1 MNKIYKVMYS
11 KVKQCAVV
19 VSEIAKSHGHNG
31 ESSSV
36 RKHAALTAAVL
47 IALGS
52 LSFTT
57 AFMPMTAEAAITK
70 TKTDGADFVGVERTD
85 GLFDDS
91 DYANHKGQ
99 GAHGDDSI
107 TVGLKASGG
116 DGTITIGDRRAEQSL
131 GSVYVGRGPGMPTGK
146 VLPDKTDDG
155 YWATSVG
162 YQSDAT
168 GYGSIAI
175 GSNATAN
182 NSFDK
187 DSTGHGI
194 TLRTTSGDGKTVVL
208 NGKPD
213 IQRASVAIGYGAS
226 ADNGNIAIGSY
237 SDASTD
243 LRTAKTAAYLTD
255 TQADSYVSV
264 GKTDA
269 LRRISNV
276 ADGAAD
282 SDVATV
288 SQLKKAVE
296 ATDASKKANID
307 ATNIGKNLK
316 YKADGKTAADSADI
330 KTNEDAWG
338 TAIGTGKVEQN
349 NGQLVTGNTV
359 FNALQE
365 QKNDLTGK
373 LSVTAGWGINI
384 DKANGN
390 TISLNRNLGTNY
402 GNPWKGEGKVTFEAG
417 GENSLILGGAASI
430 LFHNEADDV
439 KAGAYGKDSV
449 LVGGFNNLID
459 TVVNDATQTG
469 EYAVI
474 VGGDTNE
481 VTGQRSVSVGGY
493 KNTVTGSQSV
503 INGGASNIASGATSS
518 VFGGQQNTASG
529 LYASVFGGD
538 QNEASEEWSS
548 AIGGITNKAS
558 GIHAV
563 TLGGEN
569 NVAEGQKATTVGGTQ
584 NMAIGEW
591 SLAAGGAENTSYGD
605 AAYTAGGMHNM
616 AYGNGSVALGGVKSN
631 VNAKASTGIAGGST
645 GEKAITALAAGY
657 QSVVTDSG
665 VEWHTATQADLD
677 VINQGLPWSG
687 FTYTEDHDPYTTYV
701 LDKISTAVGY
711 QSTAD
716 APGVIAFG
724 HDKGDVASVAKK
736 WKQKATEKDGKY
748 YDANH
753 NEISQ
758 DDYYKLANADG
769 TWNDYTQAPIGTEE
783 KTYQSAYYNRLVKA
797 ADGIDAHDAVVMEQL
812 KNASDVG
819 SNIKVYKTDEN
830 GNVQFDK
837 DNNPIEDTS
846 DSDAVKTKREAAQK
860 ASEDA
865 WGSAIG
871 TGKVVDPNAKDK
883 DSNGSGQLVTG
894 GTVYNALQQQKT
906 DLTDALTVKPG
917 WGIEKTDDNTIS
929 VKHNLGTNYGNKYKG
944 KGKVTF
950 EADGENSLILGGGA
964 LNDSWEDRD
973 KEVTYGAHGKDSIL
987 VGGLNNDI
995 AKDSEKVATNIGTK
1009 ASIGT
1014 RAVIIGGT
1022 SNTVSYDPV
1031 TEKDPDTGKEKVKV
1045 DSNGNVI
1052 VQTQKTGTDAIIVG
1066 GLQNTAKGD
1075 GSVLIGGESNEATG
1089 FYSTV
1094 IGGTSNKTD
1103 GWLSSIFGGTKN
1115 TITGAPTAAGIFGG
1129 TGNTINSNGIA
1140 ANVFGGENNT
1150 ADNTLAVVVGG
1161 EANTSSGPASII
1173 LGGNHNTANQLLATV
1188 VGGQLNT
1195 ATGETSM
1202 ISGGIG
1208 NVTSGAYSYDAGGLY
1223 NRATGIASSAL
1234 GGRSSSVNGMFST
1247 GVAGGSTG
1255 QDAFFSLAAGYKSVV
1270 ADSGVEKTFITGDE
1284 SEKIQEDIAAG
1295 KELSGFYMGDP
1306 SDMPELGHTGTL
1318 IHYDKFST
1326 ALGYQATADEA
1337 GTIAFGHDAGD
1348 ESGYTYEWEQLPKD
1362 KDGNQ
1367 TYANDGTTNDY
1378 TKAPKSIKKNAPYTS
1393 AYYNR
1398 LVKVADGIDD
1408 HDVVVM
1414 EQLKQYAEKDA
1425 SNIGNNLIVAP
1436 VYQKDDQNNI
1446 KLGADSKP
1454 LVDEEATQ
1462 KKLAEAQKANKD
1474 AWGLALGAGTLS
1486 TADAAKNSDQLITGK
1501 TLYNYDKPTTN
1512 GTYVNQNQTTGQNLS
1527 ALDTQVKANTDALT
1541 KPNHNIKYYAVDET
1555 TLPKLTNFNGKD
1567 YSNEKNNGA
1576 KGMGSIAAGFNTHA
1590 DGIASTV
1597 AGSYSGV
1604 INQNSAGLYDLRGA
1618 TALSY
1623 GTFNINQNTDTGK
1636 TFSGV
1641 ANSIVGQANATT
1653 DSNAAIIYGAGN
1665 TVTNSYRKIDD
1676 TNASE
1681 IMKAALSKDVKKLD
1695 EALQKAVPT
1704 SGGQV
1709 MVMGGGNNVESAYMS
1724 QVVGVGNTVKGNQV
1738 ENTKGEWGTDT
1749 SDTAIKDYN
1758 SEKSSQYN
1766 YVDGFNNEVI
1776 NGKHDYIIGANNK
1789 LSGDSYDDDKAHPNK
1804 RSNKSNIVIG
1814 DNHTLTRKQNTVII
1828 GSSDTENTQT
1838 KANDAVIIGH
1848 NANATSNTGADN
1860 AVAIGRKA
1868 TATGGNAVTIGLNTS
1883 AGENSITIGSESSA
1897 ISGENIAI
1905 GRYAKVYGDKV
1916 TKAVALGQKAE
1927 AHVADGVAI
1936 GSGSIATVAGK
1947 STEGYDPAT
1956 GQNST
1961 ETTSTWKATNAAV
1974 SIGKADGT
1982 VTRQIN
1988 GVAAGTNETDAV
2000 NVAQLKNATAGMT
2013 TKGLNFQGNNTDV
2026 TVHRDL
2032 GSTLTIKGNG
2042 TKDDSSYSA
2051 DNIKVVGD
2059 ANGSLTI
2066 MMDKEIKGD
2075 RITVGEK
2082 GEPGKEGQAGKDGVD
2097 GQIGVNGKDG
2107 SAVVINGKDGSI
2119 GLNGKDGANGL
2130 TIKGAKGD
2138 AGVDGTDGH
2147 DGKDGMTRIVYE
2159 DHNKV
2164 THKVATLDDGMKY
2177 AGDFGDGAAVKLDK
2191 TVNIKGNVKEGAKSD
2206 DFVDGNI
2213 AVVANKK
2220 GDNGEL
2226 QIKLNKNLT
2235 GLNSATYTTTT
2246 GEGESA
2252 KTSTTTVDGNGLTI
2266 MNGPSITNNGVD
2278 AGKKAITNVGN
2289 GIEKDSAGKYT
2300 VTDQNKGNAA
2310 NIGDVQN
2317 MVNEAVDSAADTTN
2331 KALAGKANVDASNIG
2346 ANLKGEDGKTPATEA
2361 EKTNNEN
2368 AWGSAIGTG
2377 KIEANNGQLVTGKTV
2392 YEYNKPVAEDG
2403 KTLNYVSEGKT
2414 TGQNLGA
2421 LDAQVK
2427 NNADA
2432 IKKNSES
2439 IQNITNNVKNL
2450 SDNAVQYDKDSNKTK
2465 VTLSGDGGT
2474 TITNVKDGALNDSS
2488 TDAVNGKQLYAEQTA
2503 RKELETK
2510 VTSNTTEINNI
2521 KDGQGFT
2528 DKGKEVI
2535 RDLAKGSVKVIAGT
2549 NTTVTPGTD
2558 EDGATTYAVNVEG
2571 NGKVASGDT
2580 NLISGGTLYNEVHVT
2595 TDGSYIK
2602 GSQTVGQNL
2611 SSLDSGLKTT
2621 SDLIHTNTAGD
2632 TIQIGGNSTAT
2643 KIDVNGKDG
2652 KGRVITGVVVR
2663 DANDPTSAA
2672 NVGYVN
2678 GVTAANTQQIYRDMN
2693 NAYGRLNNN
2702 INKAAAGSNALAALH
2717 PLDYDPD
2724 DKADFAVG
2732 YGHYRN
2738 ANAAAVGAFYHPN
2751 ENTMVNVGVSLG
2763 NGDPG
2768 FNAGVSFKVGRGG
2781 AGHEAM
2787 SKTEMAKVINSQSK
2801 EIDALKKDNADKDKR
2816 IDALEQ
2822 KMAEI
2827 LAKLD
2832 KNGK

>member
-31 ESSSV
+31 ESSGV

-57 AFMPMTAEAAITK
+57 AFVPMTAEAAVK
-70 TKTDGADFVGVERTD
+70 TRTDGSNFVGVERTD
-85 GLFDDS
+85 GLFEDS
-91 DYANHKGQ
+91 DYANHNGQ

-107 TVGLKASGG
+107 TIGLKASGG
-116 DGTITIGDRRAEQSL
+116 DGTITIGDRRAEKSL

-146 VLPDKTDDG
+146 VLPSETDDG

-175 GSNATAN
+175 GSNATAK
-182 NSFDK
+182 NSYDK

-194 TLRTTSGDGKTVVL
+194 QLRVPSGDGSITL
-208 NGKPD
+208 NGEPD

-243 LRTAKTAAYLTD
+243 LRTAKTPDGEEIKSYLTD
-255 TQADSYVSV
+255 NKADSYVSV
-264 GKTDA
+264 GKTGA

-282 SDVATV
+282 SDAATIA
-288 SQLKKAVE
+288 QLKKAVE
-296 ATDASKKANID
+296 ETDASKKANID
-307 ATNIGKNLK
+307 ASNIGENLK
-316 YKADGKTAADSADI
+316 KADGKTAADSSD
-330 KTNEDAWG
+330 KKNNKDAWG
-338 TAIGTGKVEQN
+338 NAIGTGKVEKN
-349 NGQLVTGNTV
+349 NGQLVTGGTV
-359 FNALQE
+359 YSALE
-365 QKNDLTGK
+365 NQKKD
-373 LSVTAGWGINI
+373 LSVHAGWGISVAKDKDGKAISLNRNLGRDAYTK
-384 DKANGN
+384 DKAVLKADENKSALVIGGRVNPGDATGGQTAEKDYGALGQDSVTVGGADNTVRENGDAAVVVGGVSN
-390 TISLNRNLGTNY
+390 TASAQYSTVIGGSANDALGNQSSVFGGHDNDAHGTYSTASGGSMNRAYGTAASVFGGGVNSALGDSSVAVGGLQSTVNGTFAVGIAGGSTNADYALAAGNGANVTVENGTAIGYQATTDEAGTIAFGHDAGDAYYSSTTWPQKATKQNGKYYDANNKEISKAKYDALKNSDGTWNDYSKTPTVVEKTYDKAAYNRLVKVADGQDDHDVVVMEQLTKATNDLTKDLSVNPGWGINVADEKDTTGKVTKNVISLNRNLGTNY

-417 GENSLILGGAASI
+417 GENSMILGGAASI
-430 LFHNEADDV
+430 LFNNEEDNV

-459 TVVNDATQTG
+459 TVANDVTQTG
-469 EYAVI
+469 EDAVI
-474 VGGDTNE
+474 VGGDTN
-481 VTGQRSVSVGGY
+481 
-493 KNTVTGSQSV
+493 TVTGLRSV
-503 INGGASNIASGATSS
+503 IVGGSQNKVSGGHSIVIGGASNETDGGGAG
-518 VFGGQQNTASG
+518 VFGGQLNKAAGGYSSVLGGDHNEADGDWSSAIGGTTNTASG
-529 LYASVFGGD
+529 LYA
-538 QNEASEEWSS
+538 
-548 AIGGITNKAS
+548 T
-558 GIHAV
+558 
-563 TLGGEN
+563 TLGGKN
-569 NVAEGQKATTVGGTQ
+569 NDAKGKESVVVGGGQ
-584 NMAIGEW
+584 NVAIGED
-591 SLAAGGAENTSYGD
+591 STVNGGAQNTSYGMSS
-605 AAYTAGGMHNM
+605 YVAGGMNNM
-616 AYGNGSVALGGVKSN
+616 AFGNASVALGGIKSN
-631 VNAKASTGIAGGST
+631 VNAKVSTGIAGGST
-645 GEKAITALAAGY
+645 EEKAITALAAGH
-657 QSVVTDSG
+657 QSVVTNSG
-665 VEWHTATQADLD
+665 VEWRKVTQEDFDA
-677 VINQGLPWSG
+677 INQKLPSWSG
-687 FTYTEDHDPYTTYV
+687 FIYTEPEDPYTTYV
-701 LDKISTAVGY
+701 LDKVSTAVGY

-736 WKQKATEKDGKY
+736 WKQKATMEVGDDYSAKF

-753 NEISQ
+753 KEISAE
-758 DDYYKLANADG
+758 DYYKLANADG
-769 TWNDYTQAPIGTEE
+769 TLNDYTQDPIGTENT
-783 KTYQSAYYNRLVKA
+783 TYQSAYYNRLVKA

-812 KNASDVG
+812 K
-819 SNIKVYKTDEN
+819 
-830 GNVQFDK
+830 
-837 DNNPIEDTS
+837 P
-846 DSDAVKTKREAAQK
+846 
-860 ASEDA
+860 
-865 WGSAIG
+865 
-871 TGKVVDPNAKDK
+871 
-883 DSNGSGQLVTG
+883 
-894 GTVYNALQQQKT
+894 
-906 DLTDALTVKPG
+906 
-917 WGIEKTDDNTIS
+917 
-929 VKHNLGTNYGNKYKG
+929 
-944 KGKVTF
+944 
-950 EADGENSLILGGGA
+950 
-964 LNDSWEDRD
+964 
-973 KEVTYGAHGKDSIL
+973 
-987 VGGLNNDI
+987 
-995 AKDSEKVATNIGTK
+995 
-1009 ASIGT
+1009 
-1014 RAVIIGGT
+1014 
-1022 SNTVSYDPV
+1022 
-1031 TEKDPDTGKEKVKV
+1031 
-1045 DSNGNVI
+1045 
-1052 VQTQKTGTDAIIVG
+1052 
-1066 GLQNTAKGD
+1066 
-1075 GSVLIGGESNEATG
+1075 
-1089 FYSTV
+1089 
-1094 IGGTSNKTD
+1094 
-1103 GWLSSIFGGTKN
+1103 
-1115 TITGAPTAAGIFGG
+1115 
-1129 TGNTINSNGIA
+1129 
-1140 ANVFGGENNT
+1140 
-1150 ADNTLAVVVGG
+1150 
-1161 EANTSSGPASII
+1161 
-1173 LGGNHNTANQLLATV
+1173 
-1188 VGGQLNT
+1188 
-1195 ATGETSM
+1195 
-1202 ISGGIG
+1202 
-1208 NVTSGAYSYDAGGLY
+1208 
-1223 NRATGIASSAL
+1223 
-1234 GGRSSSVNGMFST
+1234 
-1247 GVAGGSTG
+1247 
-1255 QDAFFSLAAGYKSVV
+1255 
-1270 ADSGVEKTFITGDE
+1270 
-1284 SEKIQEDIAAG
+1284 
-1295 KELSGFYMGDP
+1295 
-1306 SDMPELGHTGTL
+1306 
-1318 IHYDKFST
+1318 
-1326 ALGYQATADEA
+1326 
-1337 GTIAFGHDAGD
+1337 
-1348 ESGYTYEWEQLPKD
+1348 
-1362 KDGNQ
+1362 
-1367 TYANDGTTNDY
+1367 Y
-1378 TKAPKSIKKNAPYTS
+1378 TKS
-1393 AYYNR
+1393 
-1398 LVKVADGIDD
+1398 
-1408 HDVVVM
+1408 
-1414 EQLKQYAEKDA
+1414 DA
-1425 SNIGNNLIVAP
+1425 SNIGANLKTYTVG
-1436 VYQKDDQNNI
+1436 DDGETI
-1446 KLGADSKP
+1446 TETDATAD
-1454 LVDEEATQ
+1454 Q
-1462 KKLAEAQKANKD
+1462 KKTYKD
-1474 AWGLALGAGTLS
+1474 AWGKALGAEPFTTGTDTTVTNAS
-1486 TADAAKNSDQLITGK
+1486 TSDQLVTGK
-1501 TLYNYDKPTTN
+1501 TLYNYDAPVAETGKN
-1512 GTYVNQNQTTGQNLS
+1512 LNYVSANNTTGQNLS
-1527 ALDTQVKANTDALT
+1527 ALDAQVADNASKLNDKT
-1541 KPNHNIKYYAVDET
+1541 HNIKYYSVNDKKSSTQE
-1555 TLPKLTNFNGKD
+1555 TLPTVKGLLADNSDNK
-1567 YSNEKNNGA
+1567 GA
-1576 KGMGSIAAGFNTHA
+1576 KGMGSLASGFSTEA

-1604 INQNSAGLYDLRGA
+1604 INQNGNSGLDFRGA
-1618 TALSY
+1618 AALSY
-1623 GTFNINQNTDTGK
+1623 GTFNVNQNTADTAATK
-1636 TFSGV
+1636 TYSGV
-1641 ANSIVGQANATT
+1641 ANSIVGQANMTT

-1665 TVTNSYRKIDD
+1665 TVTNSYRPIDPKKAGAILD
-1676 TNASE
+1676 NVSNPTNLG
-1681 IMKAALSKDVKKLD
+1681 KAMQDAVKD
-1695 EALQKAVPT
+1695 

-1738 ENTKGEWGTDT
+1738 KNTEGEWATDT
-1749 SDTAIKDYN
+1749 SDTAIKDYD

-1789 LSGDSYDDDKAHPNK
+1789 LDGDSYDDNNAKPIK
-1804 RSNKSNIVIG
+1804 RSNKSNVVIG
-1814 DNHTLTRKQNTVII
+1814 DNHALTGKKNNVII
-1828 GSSDTENTQT
+1828 GSADTEGTLT
-1838 KANDAVIIGH
+1838 RASDAVIIGH
-1848 NANATSNTGADN
+1848 NANATSDTGADN
-1860 AVAIGRKA
+1860 AVAIGLSA
-1868 TATGGNAVTIGLNTS
+1868 TAGGGNAVTIGVNTS
-1883 AGENSITIGSESSA
+1883 AGDNSITIGSESSA
-1897 ISGENIAI
+1897 ISGSNIAI
-1905 GRYAKVYGDKV
+1905 GRYARVYGDKV
-1916 TKAVALGQKAE
+1916 TNAVALGYNANAK
-1927 AHVADGVAI
+1927 VADGVAI
-1936 GSGSIATVAGK
+1936 GSGSEATVTGK
-1947 STEGYDPAT
+1947 STEGYDPTT
-1956 GQNST
+1956 GKNST
-1961 ETTSTWKATNAAV
+1961 ETTSTWQATNAAV
-1974 SIGKADGT
+1974 SIGTVDGK

-2138 AGVDGTDGH
+2138 AGVDETDGH

-2317 MVNEAVDSAADTTN
+2317 MVNEAVNSAADTTN

-2346 ANLKGEDGKTPATEA
+2346 ANLKGEDGKTPATE
-2361 EKTNNEN
+2361 EEMTKNEN

-2392 YEYNKPVAEDG
+2392 YEYNKPVAENG
-2403 KTLNYVSEGKT
+2403 KPLNYVSEGKT

-2465 VTLSGDGGT
+2465 VTLGGEGGT
-2474 TITNVKDGALNDSS
+2474 TITNVKDGALSDSS
-2488 TDAVNGKQLYAEQTA
+2488 SDAVNGKQLYNEQEA
-2503 RKELETK
+2503 RKAADKVITEK
-2510 VTSNTTEINNI
+2510 VTNNTNEITKI
-2521 KDGQGFT
+2521 KDGEGFT
-2528 DKGKEVI
+2528 DKGKTVI
-2535 RDLAKGSVKVIAGT
+2535 KSLAQDAVDVKGSDNV
-2549 NTTVTPGTD
+2549 TVTNETKDGTKTFTVSVD
-2558 EDGATTYAVNVEG
+2558 G
-2571 NGKVASGDT
+2571 NGKVASGDKG
-2580 NLISGGTLYNEVHVT
+2580 LISGDTIYNELRPSA
-2595 TDGSYIK
+2595 DGSYIK
-2602 GSQTVGQNL
+2602 KDSTTAQNL
-2611 SSLDSGLKTT
+2611 VSLDTQVKKT
-2621 SDLIHTNTAGD
+2621 SDLINSDGK
-2632 TIQIGGNSTAT
+2632 TIKIGGSDAAT

-2652 KGRVITGVVVR
+2652 KGRVITGVVS

-2781 AGHEAM
+2781 AGREAM